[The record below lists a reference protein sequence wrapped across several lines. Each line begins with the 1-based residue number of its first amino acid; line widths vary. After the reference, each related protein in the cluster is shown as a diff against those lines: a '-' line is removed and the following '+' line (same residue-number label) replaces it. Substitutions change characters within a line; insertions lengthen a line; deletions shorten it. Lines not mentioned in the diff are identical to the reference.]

1 MSKQV
6 RTFVLL
12 VAGAALASCG
22 GEAPPTGP
30 RGGGQPQ
37 MNRIIKASP
46 SFEQDIQEIFVR
58 AGCTEFGCHASGQG
72 DVTLHP
78 DDRANY
84 GRIVNRASRGEPD
97 FLLIKPFDATNS
109 YIMIRLEDRQ
119 GFGVSM
125 PPGSRLDNIDLTNLR
140 NWISNGAPRN

>member
-84 GRIVNRASRGEPD
+84 GRIVNRASAISCVSFPVMSSLAFIVALPVGTRTVERDHPEP
-97 FLLIKPFDATNS
+97 LPVRS
-109 YIMIRLEDRQ
+109 
-119 GFGVSM
+119 
-125 PPGSRLDNIDLTNLR
+125 
-140 NWISNGAPRN
+140 